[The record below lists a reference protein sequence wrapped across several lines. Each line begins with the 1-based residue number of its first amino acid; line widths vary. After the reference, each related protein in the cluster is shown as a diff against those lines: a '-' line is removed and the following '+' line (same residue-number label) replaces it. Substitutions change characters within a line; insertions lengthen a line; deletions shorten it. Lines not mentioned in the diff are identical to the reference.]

1 MSWTALAWGAVIAF
15 VLGFA
20 VWAAIAC
27 LSALAA
33 RLGEAML
40 KAWKEH
46 RL

>member
-1 MSWTALAWGAVIAF
+1 MTVTAWAWLAVILFAC
-15 VLGFA
+15 GFMTWL
-20 VWAAIAC
+20 VAILIFAG
-27 LSALAA
+27 AA